1 MHSAGYLHNDIKPQN
16 IMINLNASGKT
27 YAEFI
32 KVTLI
37 DFNVSTKFRDS
48 SRPDKH
54 VDQSK
59 VENFEGNIL
68 FSSLN

>member
-1 MHSAGYLHNDIKPQN
+1 VHSAGYLHNDIKPQN

-27 YAEFI
+27 YSEFI
-32 KVTLI
+32 NVILI

-54 VDQSK
+54 VNRSK